1 MLQSDKVRGDVRQRQ
16 LDYASK
22 VSSLY
27 MVIYSPKSFSY
38 KSEKWTDN
46 LWINPTNSRSKTSF
60 ICDALRIASRICT
73 TRKID
78 LVTVEDPFSTGFIGF
93 WLKKK
98 YRIPLNVQTH
108 VDFCDNQYWMKQ
120 RKMNRFFNNL
130 GKFILK
136 HADTIRVGTEVEKK
150 KIAALGIPY
159 EKINVIPVNSNLEKF
174 QGINGGQIRNL
185 YSGKGFDRI
194 VLFSGRLV
202 AQKDLPTLLKAFQII
217 TSQRPSTL
225 LLIVGKGPQETLLKR
240 LMNDLQIA
248 KNVVFAGSIDHNIMP
263 EYLAACD
270 IYSISSLFEGTCIAM
285 VEAMAAG
292 KPVVATRFAGAIDLI
307 KDGENG
313 FMVDQKDYRA
323 IANKIL
329 YLLDNPEKAKVM
341 GEQARETVT
350 KVFANNQNID
360 RVIELWE
367 KTARCKVGS
376 LP

>member
-1 MLQSDKVRGDVRQRQ
+1 MDR
-16 LDYASK
+16 
-22 VSSLY
+22 
-27 MVIYSPKSFSY
+27 
-38 KSEKWTDN
+38 SE
-46 LWINPTNSRSKTSF
+46 
-60 ICDALRIASRICT
+60 
-73 TRKID
+73 
-78 LVTVEDPFSTGFIGF
+78 
-93 WLKKK
+93 
-98 YRIPLNVQTH
+98 
-108 VDFCDNQYWMKQ
+108 
-120 RKMNRFFNNL
+120 
-130 GKFILK
+130 
-136 HADTIRVGTEVEKK
+136 TI
-150 KIAALGIPY
+150 
-159 EKINVIPVNSNLEKF
+159 
-174 QGINGGQIRNL
+174 